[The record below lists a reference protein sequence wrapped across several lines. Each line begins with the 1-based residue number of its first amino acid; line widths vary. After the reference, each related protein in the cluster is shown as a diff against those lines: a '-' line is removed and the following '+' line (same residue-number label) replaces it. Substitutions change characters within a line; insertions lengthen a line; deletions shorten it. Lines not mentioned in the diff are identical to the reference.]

1 MRKCRFG
8 GNYVCISFIKIE
20 DYLIS
25 TVLTSCTV
33 IILDENHND
42 FENTLTF
49 EIVYQISKNKNFN
62 FDLTLISR
70 TFT

>member
-1 MRKCRFG
+1 VF
-8 GNYVCISFIKIE
+8 ISLVKIE

-25 TVLTSCTV
+25 TVLTSYTV
-33 IILDENHND
+33 IIIDENHND
-42 FENTLTF
+42 FENMLTF

-62 FDLTLISR
+62 FDLTIISR